1 VSAIREM
8 LPIMVLAEDTMDRQL
23 YRFRGSRWAA
33 MTLVF
38 GLGLFAGCALAHEQ
52 HAPMYGQVGL
62 AVMGVLMLYSSVF
75 SLAANQWLRVDGS
88 SRSITFHKKNIY
100 GRIDWERPGDAF
112 SGIRVFRPSVRGG
125 KAISWSIVLVGRES
139 PYPIQLAIGEN
150 ELGSLHRERALEIA
164 RKVGKLA
171 GIEVVES

>member
-23 YRFRGSRWAA
+23 YRFRGSRWAV
-33 MTLVF
+33 MTFVL
-38 GLGLFAGCALAHEQ
+38 GIGLFAGLAAAHAN
-52 HAPMYGQVGL
+52 HAPMYGQVALG
-62 AVMGVLMLYSSVF
+62 VMGVLMLYSSVF
-75 SLAANQWLRVDGS
+75 SLAADQWMRVDGS
-88 SRSITFHKKNIY
+88 SRSITFHKKNLY
-100 GRIDWERPGDAF
+100 GRIDWKRPGDAF

-164 RKVGKLA
+164 RKVGTLA

>member
-1 VSAIREM
+1 MSAIREM

-23 YRFRGSRWAA
+23 YRFRGCRWAVF
-33 MTLVF
+33 TLVM
-38 GLGLFAGCALAHEQ
+38 GLGLFAGCALAHER
-52 HAPMYGQVGL
+52 HAPVYGQVAL

-75 SLAANQWLRVDGS
+75 SLAADQWLRVDGS

-100 GRIDWERPGDAF
+100 GRIDWERPGKAF

-150 ELGSLHRERALEIA
+150 ELGSLHRERALAIA
-164 RKVGKLA
+164 QRVGTLA